1 MRIDKYLKVSRI
13 MKRRAVSRE
22 LAKND
27 RVEINGR
34 IVKPAHEVQVDDLV
48 TVTFGSRKLT
58 VRILSLAEKRHKQ
71 EAQAMYEVIK
81 EEFADDCSPT

>member
-13 MKRRAVSRE
+13 MKRRSISRE

-34 IVKPAHEVQVDDLV
+34 IVKPAHEVQVGDLV
-48 TVTFGSRKLT
+48 AVTFGLRRLT
-58 VRILSLAEKRHKQ
+58 VRVLSLIEKRHKQ
-71 EAQAMYEVIK
+71 QAKDMYEIIK
-81 EEFADDCSPT
+81 EETLDDCSHT

>member
-13 MKRRAVSRE
+13 MKRRSISRE

-34 IVKPAHEVQVDDLV
+34 IVKPAHEVQVGDLV
-48 TVTFGSRKLT
+48 AVTFGLRKLT
-58 VRILSLAEKRHKQ
+58 VRVLSLIEKRHKQ
-71 EAQAMYEVIK
+71 QAQDMYEIIK
-81 EEFADDCSPT
+81 EETLDVCSHT